1 MELVISNEL
10 NMLAEQFAKLGR
22 NLYVVGGYVRNSLL
36 NIGDTDIDIC
46 GAIGCDGVVRMCHD
60 LGFRAQVVNQKLGT
74 VLISTPND
82 EQYEYTQFRAES
94 YATGGEH
101 TPEQVVFV
109 EDIKV
114 DAKRRD
120 FTVNSLYYDIINK
133 QIVDLFGGVNDIK
146 KGVLKTCQNPEKTF
160 ADDGLRI
167 LRLVRFACEYGFKI
181 DSKTFKV
188 AKKVVS
194 NIKDIS
200 RERVLKE
207 IKTCVVAGFK
217 HNVKQKNHK
226 QIVTLFN
233 KLKVWKYVFNS
244 SFDNFVCQTKG
255 PVYNAFVNSDGDS
268 RYIAF
273 MCLVLNSYLK
283 AKTTDANLIA
293 LVHNLLGGTGLKDST
308 KSMQEVLDAYRFAQ
322 RVLYDKPATYINNRS
337 AIGFELLGFEIKNYM
352 VLINPNKVNAVKS
365 KVMELRKNNV
375 PFYVSELNITNEEMI
390 KELRIKNQYIS
401 AIKQRLFEMCVD
413 GAIINDNQVLI
424 EQAKFLNENIK
435 YNKTNN

>member
-1 MELVISNEL
+1 
-10 NMLAEQFAKLGR
+10 
-22 NLYVVGGYVRNSLL
+22 
-36 NIGDTDIDIC
+36 
-46 GAIGCDGVVRMCHD
+46 
-60 LGFRAQVVNQKLGT
+60 
-74 VLISTPND
+74 
-82 EQYEYTQFRAES
+82 
-94 YATGGEH
+94 
-101 TPEQVVFV
+101 
-109 EDIKV
+109 
-114 DAKRRD
+114 
-120 FTVNSLYYDIINK
+120 
-133 QIVDLFGGVNDIK
+133 
-146 KGVLKTCQNPEKTF
+146 
-160 ADDGLRI
+160 
-167 LRLVRFACEYGFKI
+167 
-181 DSKTFKV
+181 
-188 AKKVVS
+188 
-194 NIKDIS
+194 
-200 RERVLKE
+200 
-207 IKTCVVAGFK
+207 
-217 HNVKQKNHK
+217 
-226 QIVTLFN
+226 
-233 KLKVWKYVFNS
+233 
-244 SFDNFVCQTKG
+244 
-255 PVYNAFVNSDGDS
+255 
-268 RYIAF
+268 

-308 KSMQEVLDAYRFAQ
+308 KSMQEGLDAYRFAQ